1 MRECARKRERV
12 CARERER
19 ERERERDLRHPRVF
33 GTDHEAE
40 RLLVLRQVPFHR
52 TLLLNHKR
60 VSSFGFRVS
69 GFGFRVSGFGFRV

>member
-1 MRECARKRERV
+1 MYIYICV
-12 CARERER
+12 YGQWLSLS
-19 ERERERDLRHPRVF
+19 DLRHPRVF

-60 VSSFGFRVS
+60 LSDFGFRVS
-69 GFGFRVSGFGFRV
+69 GFEFRV